1 MSESQ
6 KIELQR
12 HHKELVKD
20 VASLVDKYRRM
31 MEWDIPES
39 DEREGDR
46 LILEAIQEA
55 LDALNKSNDE

>member
-12 HHKELVKD
+12 HHKELLKD

-55 LDALNKSNDE
+55 LDALKKSNDE

>member
-20 VASLVDKYRRM
+20 VASLIDKYRRM

-55 LDALNKSNDE
+55 LDALKKT

>member
-55 LDALNKSNDE
+55 LDALKKT